1 MSCKTWQYRECDFKF
16 SYAIMKYQKLERNL
30 YTACLAAGLLLASGP
45 VAGAES
51 YAQSMRLSLELSNST
66 IRDVFASVEKNS
78 EYRFFY
84 SEEVQAELHRNVSV
98 NIKQKT
104 IDQILSEVLA
114 GTNLTYVLNDRQ
126 VMIVRKA
133 ETQQQEKK
141 ISVNGT
147 VRDAQ
152 QEPLPGVNVLVK
164 GTTIGTTTDI
174 DGNYFINVPDKNAVL
189 VFSYI
194 GFESQ
199 EIKVGGQI
207 NINVNMSEESNSLD
221 EVVVVGYGSQK
232 RASVVGSITAVEP
245 AQLQQGT
252 TRAVSNNLA
261 GQLAG
266 VIAVQRNGEPGSD
279 GSDFW
284 IRGISSFKGT
294 GVSPLVLVDGIE
306 RTLDDLSAAEIE
318 SFSVLKDAAAS
329 AVYGV
334 RGANGVI
341 IVKTKRGQ
349 LGKPKVNFHLE
360 QGFTKPTQLPDYIG
374 SADYLSLMDE
384 LYMDAGNPNPLY
396 GEDMINNYRN
406 GTDSELY
413 PNVNWLDA
421 VSKDVASNTRGDLTI
436 TGGSDI
442 LRYALVASYYG
453 ERGIFV
459 RDESKD
465 WDSSTRLNKYNIRSN
480 VDINVTK
487 TTVVGVSIGGYLQ
500 EQNGMAVGGQDVW
513 NHAFETPPFVHPV
526 QYSGG
531 RDVRIQNRQN
541 PWAEATQHGYKTT
554 SSSKVESLFSI
565 EQDLKFITPG
575 LKFKGLF
582 SFDRYSQSWV
592 KRSRTPTYY
601 NPATG
606 RDEEGNLLL
615 SVGTDGQEFLDT
627 ENKGEWGNKATYLEG
642 NITYDRTFNGKHA
655 VNAMFLYNQ
664 RDYQDGNVV
673 PFRRMGIA
681 GRASY
686 TYDNRYIA
694 EFNFGYNGSENF
706 TKGNRFGFFPSVAV
720 GYMLSEEKFME
731 KYKDTF
737 SKIKFRASWGLTGN
751 DQLDGRRFAFFPT
764 IDTDGS
770 YKWGV
775 NNDYN
780 RASRF
785 EGEFGVTNLTW
796 ETVEKLNVGAE
807 LGLWNALDLQVDW
820 FKEQRRDIF
829 MQRNNIPSAA
839 GFRKTP
845 WANYGKVDNTGVD
858 LSLTYNQQITKD
870 LHVGLRGTFT
880 YAHNTIIE
888 MDEALG
894 IMGTNRQRTG
904 HSVNEL
910 FGLVADGLF
919 TEEDFVTNDKGEQV
933 LKEGIPKHTF
943 NTVRPG
949 DIKYVDI
956 DGDGSITNKDEV
968 AMGGTVNPEIVYGF
982 GATAR
987 YKQVDFNVF
996 FQGNGKTYRFIGG
1009 VASSFLP
1016 GSSQGTLG
1024 NIMTNYNDR
1033 WTAENPSEDVF
1044 YPRLS
1049 YGANTNNSQN
1059 STWWLRN
1066 MSMLR
1071 MKDIEV
1077 GYTLPKR
1084 WMSRIGLE
1092 NIRLYAKGS
1101 NLLTFSA
1108 FDLWDPELDTQNGA
1122 KYPIMKSVSFGI
1134 DVNF

>member
-1 MSCKTWQYRECDFKF
+1 M
-16 SYAIMKYQKLERNL
+16 
-30 YTACLAAGLLLASGP
+30 
-45 VAGAES
+45 
-51 YAQSMRLSLELSNST
+51 
-66 IRDVFASVEKNS
+66 
-78 EYRFFY
+78 
-84 SEEVQAELHRNVSV
+84 
-98 NIKQKT
+98 
-104 IDQILSEVLA
+104 
-114 GTNLTYVLNDRQ
+114 
-126 VMIVRKA
+126 
-133 ETQQQEKK
+133 
-141 ISVNGT
+141 
-147 VRDAQ
+147 
-152 QEPLPGVNVLVK
+152 
-164 GTTIGTTTDI
+164 
-174 DGNYFINVPDKNAVL
+174 
-189 VFSYI
+189 
-194 GFESQ
+194 
-199 EIKVGGQI
+199 
-207 NINVNMSEESNSLD
+207 
-221 EVVVVGYGSQK
+221 
-232 RASVVGSITAVEP
+232 
-245 AQLQQGT
+245 
-252 TRAVSNNLA
+252 
-261 GQLAG
+261 
-266 VIAVQRNGEPGSD
+266 
-279 GSDFW
+279 
-284 IRGISSFKGT
+284 
-294 GVSPLVLVDGIE
+294 
-306 RTLDDLSAAEIE
+306 
-318 SFSVLKDAAAS
+318 
-329 AVYGV
+329 
-334 RGANGVI
+334 
-341 IVKTKRGQ
+341 
-349 LGKPKVNFHLE
+349 GKPKVNFHLE

-374 SADYLSLMDE
+374 SVDYLSLMDE

-396 GEDMINNYRN
+396 GEEMINNYRN
-406 GTDSELY
+406 NVDPELY

-421 VSKDVASNTRGDLTI
+421 VSKDMASNTRGDLTI

-487 TTVVGVSIGGYLQ
+487 TTVVGISIGGYLQ
-500 EQNGMAVGGQDVW
+500 EQNGMAVSGQDVW
-513 NHAFETPPFVHPV
+513 NHAFETPPFVHPI
-526 QYSGG
+526 QYSEG
-531 RDVRIQNRQN
+531 RDVRVRERTN
-541 PWAEATQHGYKTT
+541 PWAEATQHGYQTT
-554 SSSKVESLFSI
+554 SSSKVESLFSV

-582 SFDRYSQSWV
+582 SFDRYSKSWV
-592 KRSRTPTYY
+592 KRHRTPTYY

-642 NITYDRTFNGKHA
+642 NITYDRTFDGKHA

-673 PFRRMGIA
+673 PFRCMGIA

-751 DQLDGRRFAFFPT
+751 DQLDGRRFAFLPT

-785 EGEFGVTNLTW
+785 EGEFGVMNLTW
-796 ETVEKLNVGAE
+796 ETVEKLNVGTE
-807 LGLWNALDLQVDW
+807 IGLWNALDLQVDW

-845 WANYGKVDNTGVD
+845 WANYGKVDNIGVD

-870 LHVGLRGTFT
+870 LHIGFRGTFT
-880 YAHNTIIE
+880 YAHNTIVE

-894 IMGTNRQRTG
+894 VMGTNRQRTG

-919 TEEDFVTNDKGEQV
+919 TEDDFVTNDKGDLV
-933 LKEGIPKHTF
+933 LKEGIPSHTF
-943 NTVRPG
+943 NSVRPG

-996 FQGNGKTYRFIGG
+996 FQGNGKTHRFIGG
-1009 VASSFLP
+1009 VASNFLP
-1016 GSSQGTLG
+1016 GSSQGAMG
-1024 NIMTNYNDR
+1024 NVLTNYNDR
-1033 WTAENPSEDVF
+1033 WTPENPSEDVF

>member
-1 MSCKTWQYRECDFKF
+1 M
-16 SYAIMKYQKLERNL
+16 
-30 YTACLAAGLLLASGP
+30 
-45 VAGAES
+45 
-51 YAQSMRLSLELSNST
+51 NS
-66 IRDVFASVEKNS
+66 A
-78 EYRFFY
+78 
-84 SEEVQAELHRNVSV
+84 
-98 NIKQKT
+98 
-104 IDQILSEVLA
+104 
-114 GTNLTYVLNDRQ
+114 
-126 VMIVRKA
+126 
-133 ETQQQEKK
+133 
-141 ISVNGT
+141 
-147 VRDAQ
+147 
-152 QEPLPGVNVLVK
+152 
-164 GTTIGTTTDI
+164 
-174 DGNYFINVPDKNAVL
+174 YFISVPDKNAVL

-199 EIKVGGQI
+199 EVKVGGQI

-232 RASVVGSITAVEP
+232 RASVVGSITAIEP

-341 IVKTKRGQ
+341 LVKTKRGQ

-374 SADYLSLMDE
+374 SVDYLSLMDE

-396 GEDMINNYRN
+396 GEEMINNYRN
-406 GTDSELY
+406 NVDPELY

-421 VSKDVASNTRGDLTI
+421 VSKDMASNTRGDLTI

-487 TTVVGVSIGGYLQ
+487 TTVVGISIGGYLQ
-500 EQNGMAVGGQDVW
+500 EQNGMAVSGQDVW
-513 NHAFETPPFVHPV
+513 NHAFETPPFVHPI
-526 QYSGG
+526 QYSEG
-531 RDVRIQNRQN
+531 RDVRVRERTN
-541 PWAEATQHGYKTT
+541 PWAEATQHGYQTT
-554 SSSKVESLFSI
+554 SSSKVESLFSV

-582 SFDRYSQSWV
+582 SFDRYSKSWV
-592 KRSRTPTYY
+592 KRHRTPTYY

-642 NITYDRTFNGKHA
+642 NITYDRTFDGKHA

-751 DQLDGRRFAFFPT
+751 DQLDGRRFAFLPT

-785 EGEFGVTNLTW
+785 EGEFGVMNLTW
-796 ETVEKLNVGAE
+796 ETVEKLNVGTE
-807 LGLWNALDLQVDW
+807 IGLWNALDLQVDW

-845 WANYGKVDNTGVD
+845 WANYGKVDNIGVD

-870 LHVGLRGTFT
+870 LHIGFRGTFT
-880 YAHNTIIE
+880 YAHNTIVE

-894 IMGTNRQRTG
+894 VMGTNRQRTG

-919 TEEDFVTNDKGEQV
+919 TEDDFVTNDKGDLV
-933 LKEGIPKHTF
+933 LKEGIPSHTF
-943 NTVRPG
+943 NSVRPG

-996 FQGNGKTYRFIGG
+996 FQGNGKTHRFIGG
-1009 VASSFLP
+1009 VASNFLP
-1016 GSSQGTLG
+1016 GSSQGAMG
-1024 NIMTNYNDR
+1024 NVLTNYNDR
-1033 WTAENPSEDVF
+1033 WTPENPSEDVF

>member
-1 MSCKTWQYRECDFKF
+1 
-16 SYAIMKYQKLERNL
+16 
-30 YTACLAAGLLLASGP
+30 
-45 VAGAES
+45 
-51 YAQSMRLSLELSNST
+51 
-66 IRDVFASVEKNS
+66 
-78 EYRFFY
+78 
-84 SEEVQAELHRNVSV
+84 
-98 NIKQKT
+98 
-104 IDQILSEVLA
+104 
-114 GTNLTYVLNDRQ
+114 
-126 VMIVRKA
+126 
-133 ETQQQEKK
+133 
-141 ISVNGT
+141 
-147 VRDAQ
+147 
-152 QEPLPGVNVLVK
+152 
-164 GTTIGTTTDI
+164 
-174 DGNYFINVPDKNAVL
+174 
-189 VFSYI
+189 
-194 GFESQ
+194 
-199 EIKVGGQI
+199 
-207 NINVNMSEESNSLD
+207 
-221 EVVVVGYGSQK
+221 
-232 RASVVGSITAVEP
+232 
-245 AQLQQGT
+245 
-252 TRAVSNNLA
+252 
-261 GQLAG
+261 
-266 VIAVQRNGEPGSD
+266 
-279 GSDFW
+279 
-284 IRGISSFKGT
+284 
-294 GVSPLVLVDGIE
+294 
-306 RTLDDLSAAEIE
+306 
-318 SFSVLKDAAAS
+318 
-329 AVYGV
+329 
-334 RGANGVI
+334 
-341 IVKTKRGQ
+341 
-349 LGKPKVNFHLE
+349 
-360 QGFTKPTQLPDYIG
+360 
-374 SADYLSLMDE
+374 MDE

-396 GEDMINNYRN
+396 GEEMINNYRN
-406 GTDSELY
+406 NVDPELY

-421 VSKDVASNTRGDLTI
+421 VSKDMASNTRGDLTI

-487 TTVVGVSIGGYLQ
+487 TTVVGISIGGYLQ
-500 EQNGMAVGGQDVW
+500 EQNGMAVSGQDVW
-513 NHAFETPPFVHPV
+513 NHAFETPPFVHPI
-526 QYSGG
+526 QYSEG
-531 RDVRIQNRQN
+531 RDVRVRERTN
-541 PWAEATQHGYKTT
+541 PWAEATQHGYQTT
-554 SSSKVESLFSI
+554 SSSKVESLFSV

-582 SFDRYSQSWV
+582 SFDRYSKSWV
-592 KRSRTPTYY
+592 KRHRTPTYY

-642 NITYDRTFNGKHA
+642 NITYDRTFDGKHA

-751 DQLDGRRFAFFPT
+751 DQLDGRRFAFLPT

-785 EGEFGVTNLTW
+785 EGEFGVMNLTW
-796 ETVEKLNVGAE
+796 ETVEKLYVGTE
-807 LGLWNALDLQVDW
+807 IGIWNALDLQVDW

-845 WANYGKVDNTGVD
+845 WANYGKVDNIGVD

-870 LHVGLRGTFT
+870 LHIGFRGTFT
-880 YAHNTIIE
+880 YAHNTIVE

-894 IMGTNRQRTG
+894 VMGTNRQRTG

-919 TEEDFVTNDKGEQV
+919 TEDDFVTNDKGDLV
-933 LKEGIPKHTF
+933 LKEGIPSHTF
-943 NTVRPG
+943 NSVRPG

-996 FQGNGKTYRFIGG
+996 FQGNGKTHRFIGG
-1009 VASSFLP
+1009 VASNFLP
-1016 GSSQGTLG
+1016 GSSQGAMG
-1024 NIMTNYNDR
+1024 NVLTNYNDR
-1033 WTAENPSEDVF
+1033 WTPENPSEDVF

>member
-1 MSCKTWQYRECDFKF
+1 M
-16 SYAIMKYQKLERNL
+16 
-30 YTACLAAGLLLASGP
+30 
-45 VAGAES
+45 
-51 YAQSMRLSLELSNST
+51 
-66 IRDVFASVEKNS
+66 
-78 EYRFFY
+78 
-84 SEEVQAELHRNVSV
+84 
-98 NIKQKT
+98 
-104 IDQILSEVLA
+104 
-114 GTNLTYVLNDRQ
+114 
-126 VMIVRKA
+126 
-133 ETQQQEKK
+133 
-141 ISVNGT
+141 
-147 VRDAQ
+147 
-152 QEPLPGVNVLVK
+152 
-164 GTTIGTTTDI
+164 
-174 DGNYFINVPDKNAVL
+174 
-189 VFSYI
+189 
-194 GFESQ
+194 
-199 EIKVGGQI
+199 
-207 NINVNMSEESNSLD
+207 
-221 EVVVVGYGSQK
+221 
-232 RASVVGSITAVEP
+232 
-245 AQLQQGT
+245 
-252 TRAVSNNLA
+252 
-261 GQLAG
+261 
-266 VIAVQRNGEPGSD
+266 
-279 GSDFW
+279 
-284 IRGISSFKGT
+284 
-294 GVSPLVLVDGIE
+294 
-306 RTLDDLSAAEIE
+306 
-318 SFSVLKDAAAS
+318 
-329 AVYGV
+329 
-334 RGANGVI
+334 
-341 IVKTKRGQ
+341 
-349 LGKPKVNFHLE
+349 
-360 QGFTKPTQLPDYIG
+360 
-374 SADYLSLMDE
+374 
-384 LYMDAGNPNPLY
+384 
-396 GEDMINNYRN
+396 
-406 GTDSELY
+406 
-413 PNVNWLDA
+413 
-421 VSKDVASNTRGDLTI
+421 
-436 TGGSDI
+436 
-442 LRYALVASYYG
+442 
-453 ERGIFV
+453 
-459 RDESKD
+459 
-465 WDSSTRLNKYNIRSN
+465 
-480 VDINVTK
+480 DINVTK
-487 TTVVGVSIGGYLQ
+487 TTVVGISIGGYLQ
-500 EQNGMAVGGQDVW
+500 EQNGMAVSGQDVW
-513 NHAFETPPFVHPV
+513 NHAFETPPFVHPI
-526 QYSGG
+526 QYSEG
-531 RDVRIQNRQN
+531 RDVRVRERTN
-541 PWAEATQHGYKTT
+541 PWAEATQHGYQTT
-554 SSSKVESLFSI
+554 SSSKVESLFSV

-582 SFDRYSQSWV
+582 SFDRYSKSWV
-592 KRSRTPTYY
+592 KRHRTPTYY

-642 NITYDRTFNGKHA
+642 NITYDRTFDGKHA

-751 DQLDGRRFAFFPT
+751 DQLDGRRFAFLPT

-785 EGEFGVTNLTW
+785 EGEFGVMNLTW
-796 ETVEKLNVGAE
+796 ETVEKLNVGTE
-807 LGLWNALDLQVDW
+807 IGLWNALDLQMDW

-845 WANYGKVDNTGVD
+845 WANYGKVDNIGVD

-870 LHVGLRGTFT
+870 LHIGFRGTFT

-894 IMGTNRQRTG
+894 VMGTNRQRTG

-919 TEEDFVTNDKGEQV
+919 TEDDFVTNDKGDLV
-933 LKEGIPKHTF
+933 LKEGIPSHTF
-943 NTVRPG
+943 NSVRPG

-996 FQGNGKTYRFIGG
+996 FQGNGKTHRFIGG
-1009 VASSFLP
+1009 VASNFLP
-1016 GSSQGTLG
+1016 GSSQGAMG
-1024 NIMTNYNDR
+1024 NVLTNYNDR
-1033 WTAENPSEDVF
+1033 WTPENPSEDVF

>member
-1 MSCKTWQYRECDFKF
+1 
-16 SYAIMKYQKLERNL
+16 
-30 YTACLAAGLLLASGP
+30 
-45 VAGAES
+45 
-51 YAQSMRLSLELSNST
+51 
-66 IRDVFASVEKNS
+66 
-78 EYRFFY
+78 
-84 SEEVQAELHRNVSV
+84 
-98 NIKQKT
+98 
-104 IDQILSEVLA
+104 
-114 GTNLTYVLNDRQ
+114 
-126 VMIVRKA
+126 
-133 ETQQQEKK
+133 
-141 ISVNGT
+141 
-147 VRDAQ
+147 
-152 QEPLPGVNVLVK
+152 
-164 GTTIGTTTDI
+164 
-174 DGNYFINVPDKNAVL
+174 
-189 VFSYI
+189 
-194 GFESQ
+194 
-199 EIKVGGQI
+199 
-207 NINVNMSEESNSLD
+207 
-221 EVVVVGYGSQK
+221 
-232 RASVVGSITAVEP
+232 
-245 AQLQQGT
+245 
-252 TRAVSNNLA
+252 
-261 GQLAG
+261 
-266 VIAVQRNGEPGSD
+266 
-279 GSDFW
+279 
-284 IRGISSFKGT
+284 
-294 GVSPLVLVDGIE
+294 
-306 RTLDDLSAAEIE
+306 
-318 SFSVLKDAAAS
+318 
-329 AVYGV
+329 
-334 RGANGVI
+334 
-341 IVKTKRGQ
+341 
-349 LGKPKVNFHLE
+349 
-360 QGFTKPTQLPDYIG
+360 
-374 SADYLSLMDE
+374 MDE

-396 GEDMINNYRN
+396 GEEMINNYRN
-406 GTDSELY
+406 NVDPELY

-421 VSKDVASNTRGDLTI
+421 VSKDMASNTRGDLTI

-487 TTVVGVSIGGYLQ
+487 TTVVGISIGGYLQ
-500 EQNGMAVGGQDVW
+500 EQNGMAVSGQDVW
-513 NHAFETPPFVHPV
+513 NHAFETPPFVHPI
-526 QYSGG
+526 QYSEG
-531 RDVRIQNRQN
+531 RDVRVRERTN
-541 PWAEATQHGYKTT
+541 PWAEATQHGYQTT
-554 SSSKVESLFSI
+554 SSSKVESLFSV

-582 SFDRYSQSWV
+582 SFDRYSKSWV
-592 KRSRTPTYY
+592 KRHRTPTYY

-642 NITYDRTFNGKHA
+642 NITYDRTFDGKHA

-751 DQLDGRRFAFFPT
+751 DQLDGRRFAFLPT

-785 EGEFGVTNLTW
+785 EGEFGVMNLTW
-796 ETVEKLNVGAE
+796 ETVEKLNVGTE
-807 LGLWNALDLQVDW
+807 IGLWNALDLQVDW

-845 WANYGKVDNTGVD
+845 WANYGKVDNIGVD

-870 LHVGLRGTFT
+870 LHIGFRGTFT
-880 YAHNTIIE
+880 YAHNTIVE

-894 IMGTNRQRTG
+894 VMGTNRQRTG

-919 TEEDFVTNDKGEQV
+919 TEDDFVTNDKGDLV
-933 LKEGIPKHTF
+933 LKEGIPSHTF
-943 NTVRPG
+943 NSVRPG

-996 FQGNGKTYRFIGG
+996 FQGNGKTHRFIGG
-1009 VASSFLP
+1009 VASNFLP
-1016 GSSQGTLG
+1016 GSSQGAMG
-1024 NIMTNYNDR
+1024 NVLTNYNDR
-1033 WTAENPSEDVF
+1033 WTPENPSEDVF

-1049 YGANTNNSQN
+1049 YGANTNNIQN

>member
-1 MSCKTWQYRECDFKF
+1 
-16 SYAIMKYQKLERNL
+16 
-30 YTACLAAGLLLASGP
+30 
-45 VAGAES
+45 V
-51 YAQSMRLSLELSNST
+51 
-66 IRDVFASVEKNS
+66 
-78 EYRFFY
+78 
-84 SEEVQAELHRNVSV
+84 
-98 NIKQKT
+98 
-104 IDQILSEVLA
+104 IL
-114 GTNLTYVLNDRQ
+114 
-126 VMIVRKA
+126 
-133 ETQQQEKK
+133 
-141 ISVNGT
+141 
-147 VRDAQ
+147 
-152 QEPLPGVNVLVK
+152 
-164 GTTIGTTTDI
+164 
-174 DGNYFINVPDKNAVL
+174 
-189 VFSYI
+189 
-194 GFESQ
+194 
-199 EIKVGGQI
+199 
-207 NINVNMSEESNSLD
+207 
-221 EVVVVGYGSQK
+221 
-232 RASVVGSITAVEP
+232 
-245 AQLQQGT
+245 
-252 TRAVSNNLA
+252 
-261 GQLAG
+261 
-266 VIAVQRNGEPGSD
+266 
-279 GSDFW
+279 
-284 IRGISSFKGT
+284 
-294 GVSPLVLVDGIE
+294 
-306 RTLDDLSAAEIE
+306 
-318 SFSVLKDAAAS
+318 
-329 AVYGV
+329 
-334 RGANGVI
+334 
-341 IVKTKRGQ
+341 VKTKRGQ

-374 SADYLSLMDE
+374 SVDYLSLMDE

-396 GEDMINNYRN
+396 GEEMINNYRN
-406 GTDSELY
+406 NVDPELY

-421 VSKDVASNTRGDLTI
+421 VSKDMASNTRGDLTI

-487 TTVVGVSIGGYLQ
+487 TTVVGISIGGYLQ
-500 EQNGMAVGGQDVW
+500 EQNGMAVSGQDVW
-513 NHAFETPPFVHPV
+513 NHAFETPPFVHPI
-526 QYSGG
+526 QYSEG
-531 RDVRIQNRQN
+531 RDVRVRERTN
-541 PWAEATQHGYKTT
+541 PWAEATQHGYQTT
-554 SSSKVESLFSI
+554 SSSKVESLFSV

-582 SFDRYSQSWV
+582 SFDRYSKSWV
-592 KRSRTPTYY
+592 KRHRTPTYY

-642 NITYDRTFNGKHA
+642 NITYDRTFDGKHA

-751 DQLDGRRFAFFPT
+751 DQLDGRRFAFLPT

-785 EGEFGVTNLTW
+785 EGEFGVMNLTW
-796 ETVEKLNVGAE
+796 ETVEKLNVGTE
-807 LGLWNALDLQVDW
+807 IGLWNALDLQVDW

-845 WANYGKVDNTGVD
+845 WANYGKVDNIGVD

-870 LHVGLRGTFT
+870 LHIGFRGTFT
-880 YAHNTIIE
+880 YAHNTIVE

-894 IMGTNRQRTG
+894 VMGTNRQRTG

-919 TEEDFVTNDKGEQV
+919 TEDDFVTNDKGDLV
-933 LKEGIPKHTF
+933 LKEGIPSHTF
-943 NTVRPG
+943 NSVRPG

-996 FQGNGKTYRFIGG
+996 FQGNGKTHRFIGG
-1009 VASSFLP
+1009 VASNFLP
-1016 GSSQGTLG
+1016 GSSQGAMG
-1024 NIMTNYNDR
+1024 NVLTNYNDR
-1033 WTAENPSEDVF
+1033 WTPENPSEDVF

>member
-1 MSCKTWQYRECDFKF
+1 
-16 SYAIMKYQKLERNL
+16 
-30 YTACLAAGLLLASGP
+30 G
-45 VAGAES
+45 
-51 YAQSMRLSLELSNST
+51 
-66 IRDVFASVEKNS
+66 
-78 EYRFFY
+78 
-84 SEEVQAELHRNVSV
+84 
-98 NIKQKT
+98 IK
-104 IDQILSEVLA
+104 
-114 GTNLTYVLNDRQ
+114 
-126 VMIVRKA
+126 
-133 ETQQQEKK
+133 
-141 ISVNGT
+141 
-147 VRDAQ
+147 
-152 QEPLPGVNVLVK
+152 
-164 GTTIGTTTDI
+164 
-174 DGNYFINVPDKNAVL
+174 
-189 VFSYI
+189 
-194 GFESQ
+194 
-199 EIKVGGQI
+199 
-207 NINVNMSEESNSLD
+207 
-221 EVVVVGYGSQK
+221 
-232 RASVVGSITAVEP
+232 
-245 AQLQQGT
+245 
-252 TRAVSNNLA
+252 
-261 GQLAG
+261 
-266 VIAVQRNGEPGSD
+266 
-279 GSDFW
+279 
-284 IRGISSFKGT
+284 
-294 GVSPLVLVDGIE
+294 

-341 IVKTKRGQ
+341 LVKTKRGQ

-374 SADYLSLMDE
+374 SVDYLSLMDE

-396 GEDMINNYRN
+396 GEEMINNYRN
-406 GTDSELY
+406 NVDPELY

-421 VSKDVASNTRGDLTI
+421 VSKDMASNTRGDLTI

-487 TTVVGVSIGGYLQ
+487 TTVVGISIGGYLQ
-500 EQNGMAVGGQDVW
+500 EQNGMAVSGQDVW
-513 NHAFETPPFVHPV
+513 NHAFETPPFVHPI
-526 QYSGG
+526 QYSEG
-531 RDVRIQNRQN
+531 RDVRVRERTN
-541 PWAEATQHGYKTT
+541 PWAEATQHGYQTT
-554 SSSKVESLFSI
+554 SSSKVESLFSV

-582 SFDRYSQSWV
+582 SFDRYSKSWV
-592 KRSRTPTYY
+592 KRHRTPTYY

-642 NITYDRTFNGKHA
+642 NITYDRTFDGKHA
-655 VNAMFLYNQ
+655 VNGMFLYNQ

-751 DQLDGRRFAFFPT
+751 DQLDGRRFAFLPT

-785 EGEFGVTNLTW
+785 EGEFGVMNLTW
-796 ETVEKLNVGAE
+796 ETVEKLNVGTE
-807 LGLWNALDLQVDW
+807 IGLWNALDLQVDW

-845 WANYGKVDNTGVD
+845 WANYGKVDNIGVD

-870 LHVGLRGTFT
+870 LHIGFRGTFT
-880 YAHNTIIE
+880 YAHNTIVE

-894 IMGTNRQRTG
+894 VMGTNRQRTG

-919 TEEDFVTNDKGEQV
+919 TEDDFVTNDKGDLV
-933 LKEGIPKHTF
+933 LKEGIPSHTF
-943 NTVRPG
+943 NSVRPG

-996 FQGNGKTYRFIGG
+996 FQGDGKTHRFIGG
-1009 VASSFLP
+1009 VASNFLP
-1016 GSSQGTLG
+1016 GSSQGAMG
-1024 NIMTNYNDR
+1024 NVLTNYNDR
-1033 WTAENPSEDVF
+1033 WTPENPSEDVF

>member
-1 MSCKTWQYRECDFKF
+1 M
-16 SYAIMKYQKLERNL
+16 
-30 YTACLAAGLLLASGP
+30 
-45 VAGAES
+45 
-51 YAQSMRLSLELSNST
+51 
-66 IRDVFASVEKNS
+66 
-78 EYRFFY
+78 
-84 SEEVQAELHRNVSV
+84 
-98 NIKQKT
+98 
-104 IDQILSEVLA
+104 
-114 GTNLTYVLNDRQ
+114 
-126 VMIVRKA
+126 
-133 ETQQQEKK
+133 
-141 ISVNGT
+141 
-147 VRDAQ
+147 
-152 QEPLPGVNVLVK
+152 
-164 GTTIGTTTDI
+164 
-174 DGNYFINVPDKNAVL
+174 
-189 VFSYI
+189 
-194 GFESQ
+194 
-199 EIKVGGQI
+199 
-207 NINVNMSEESNSLD
+207 
-221 EVVVVGYGSQK
+221 
-232 RASVVGSITAVEP
+232 
-245 AQLQQGT
+245 
-252 TRAVSNNLA
+252 
-261 GQLAG
+261 
-266 VIAVQRNGEPGSD
+266 
-279 GSDFW
+279 
-284 IRGISSFKGT
+284 
-294 GVSPLVLVDGIE
+294 
-306 RTLDDLSAAEIE
+306 
-318 SFSVLKDAAAS
+318 
-329 AVYGV
+329 
-334 RGANGVI
+334 
-341 IVKTKRGQ
+341 
-349 LGKPKVNFHLE
+349 
-360 QGFTKPTQLPDYIG
+360 
-374 SADYLSLMDE
+374 
-384 LYMDAGNPNPLY
+384 
-396 GEDMINNYRN
+396 
-406 GTDSELY
+406 
-413 PNVNWLDA
+413 
-421 VSKDVASNTRGDLTI
+421 
-436 TGGSDI
+436 
-442 LRYALVASYYG
+442 
-453 ERGIFV
+453 
-459 RDESKD
+459 
-465 WDSSTRLNKYNIRSN
+465 
-480 VDINVTK
+480 DINVTK
-487 TTVVGVSIGGYLQ
+487 TTVVGISIGGYLQ
-500 EQNGMAVGGQDVW
+500 EQNGMAVSGQDVW
-513 NHAFETPPFVHPV
+513 NHAFETPPFVHPI
-526 QYSGG
+526 QYSEG
-531 RDVRIQNRQN
+531 RDVRVRERTN
-541 PWAEATQHGYKTT
+541 PWAEATQHGYQTT
-554 SSSKVESLFSI
+554 SSSKVESLFSV

-582 SFDRYSQSWV
+582 SFDRYSKSWV
-592 KRSRTPTYY
+592 KRHRTPTYY

-642 NITYDRTFNGKHA
+642 NITYDRTFDGKHA
-655 VNAMFLYNQ
+655 VNGMFLYNQ

-751 DQLDGRRFAFFPT
+751 DQLDGRRFAFLPT

-785 EGEFGVTNLTW
+785 EGEFGVMNLTW
-796 ETVEKLNVGAE
+796 ETVEKLNVGTE
-807 LGLWNALDLQVDW
+807 IGLWNALDLQVDW

-845 WANYGKVDNTGVD
+845 WANYGKVDNIGVD

-870 LHVGLRGTFT
+870 LHIGFRGTFT
-880 YAHNTIIE
+880 YAHNTIVE

-894 IMGTNRQRTG
+894 VMGTNRQRTG

-919 TEEDFVTNDKGEQV
+919 TEDDFVTNDKGDLV
-933 LKEGIPKHTF
+933 LKEGIPSHTF
-943 NTVRPG
+943 NSVRPG

-996 FQGNGKTYRFIGG
+996 FQGNGKTHRFIGG
-1009 VASSFLP
+1009 VASNFLP
-1016 GSSQGTLG
+1016 GSSQGAMG
-1024 NIMTNYNDR
+1024 NVLTNYNDR
-1033 WTAENPSEDVF
+1033 WTPENPSEDVF

>member
-1 MSCKTWQYRECDFKF
+1 MT
-16 SYAIMKYQKLERNL
+16 AIR
-30 YTACLAAGLLLASGP
+30 
-45 VAGAES
+45 
-51 YAQSMRLSLELSNST
+51 R
-66 IRDVFASVEKNS
+66 
-78 EYRFFY
+78 
-84 SEEVQAELHRNVSV
+84 H
-98 NIKQKT
+98 
-104 IDQILSEVLA
+104 
-114 GTNLTYVLNDRQ
+114 
-126 VMIVRKA
+126 
-133 ETQQQEKK
+133 
-141 ISVNGT
+141 
-147 VRDAQ
+147 
-152 QEPLPGVNVLVK
+152 
-164 GTTIGTTTDI
+164 
-174 DGNYFINVPDKNAVL
+174 
-189 VFSYI
+189 
-194 GFESQ
+194 
-199 EIKVGGQI
+199 
-207 NINVNMSEESNSLD
+207 
-221 EVVVVGYGSQK
+221 
-232 RASVVGSITAVEP
+232 
-245 AQLQQGT
+245 
-252 TRAVSNNLA
+252 
-261 GQLAG
+261 
-266 VIAVQRNGEPGSD
+266 
-279 GSDFW
+279 
-284 IRGISSFKGT
+284 
-294 GVSPLVLVDGIE
+294 
-306 RTLDDLSAAEIE
+306 
-318 SFSVLKDAAAS
+318 
-329 AVYGV
+329 
-334 RGANGVI
+334 
-341 IVKTKRGQ
+341 
-349 LGKPKVNFHLE
+349 
-360 QGFTKPTQLPDYIG
+360 
-374 SADYLSLMDE
+374 
-384 LYMDAGNPNPLY
+384 
-396 GEDMINNYRN
+396 
-406 GTDSELY
+406 
-413 PNVNWLDA
+413 
-421 VSKDVASNTRGDLTI
+421 
-436 TGGSDI
+436 
-442 LRYALVASYYG
+442 
-453 ERGIFV
+453 
-459 RDESKD
+459 
-465 WDSSTRLNKYNIRSN
+465 
-480 VDINVTK
+480 
-487 TTVVGVSIGGYLQ
+487 
-500 EQNGMAVGGQDVW
+500 
-513 NHAFETPPFVHPV
+513 
-526 QYSGG
+526 
-531 RDVRIQNRQN
+531 
-541 PWAEATQHGYKTT
+541 
-554 SSSKVESLFSI
+554 
-565 EQDLKFITPG
+565 
-575 LKFKGLF
+575 
-582 SFDRYSQSWV
+582 
-592 KRSRTPTYY
+592 RTPTYY

-642 NITYDRTFNGKHA
+642 NITYDRTFDGKHA

-751 DQLDGRRFAFFPT
+751 DQLDGRRFAFLPT

-785 EGEFGVTNLTW
+785 EGEFGVMNLTW
-796 ETVEKLNVGAE
+796 ETVEKLNVGTE
-807 LGLWNALDLQVDW
+807 IGLWNALDLQVDW

-845 WANYGKVDNTGVD
+845 WANYGKVDNIGVD

-870 LHVGLRGTFT
+870 LHIGFRGTFT
-880 YAHNTIIE
+880 YAHNTIVE

-894 IMGTNRQRTG
+894 VMGTNRQRTG

-919 TEEDFVTNDKGEQV
+919 TEDDFVTNDKGDLV
-933 LKEGIPKHTF
+933 LKEGIPSHTF
-943 NTVRPG
+943 NSVRPG

-996 FQGNGKTYRFIGG
+996 FQGNGKTHRFIGG
-1009 VASSFLP
+1009 VASNFLP
-1016 GSSQGTLG
+1016 GSSQGAMG
-1024 NIMTNYNDR
+1024 NVLTNYNDR
-1033 WTAENPSEDVF
+1033 WTPENPSEDVF

>member
-1 MSCKTWQYRECDFKF
+1 
-16 SYAIMKYQKLERNL
+16 
-30 YTACLAAGLLLASGP
+30 
-45 VAGAES
+45 
-51 YAQSMRLSLELSNST
+51 
-66 IRDVFASVEKNS
+66 
-78 EYRFFY
+78 
-84 SEEVQAELHRNVSV
+84 
-98 NIKQKT
+98 
-104 IDQILSEVLA
+104 
-114 GTNLTYVLNDRQ
+114 
-126 VMIVRKA
+126 
-133 ETQQQEKK
+133 
-141 ISVNGT
+141 
-147 VRDAQ
+147 
-152 QEPLPGVNVLVK
+152 
-164 GTTIGTTTDI
+164 
-174 DGNYFINVPDKNAVL
+174 
-189 VFSYI
+189 
-194 GFESQ
+194 
-199 EIKVGGQI
+199 
-207 NINVNMSEESNSLD
+207 
-221 EVVVVGYGSQK
+221 
-232 RASVVGSITAVEP
+232 
-245 AQLQQGT
+245 
-252 TRAVSNNLA
+252 
-261 GQLAG
+261 
-266 VIAVQRNGEPGSD
+266 
-279 GSDFW
+279 
-284 IRGISSFKGT
+284 
-294 GVSPLVLVDGIE
+294 
-306 RTLDDLSAAEIE
+306 
-318 SFSVLKDAAAS
+318 
-329 AVYGV
+329 
-334 RGANGVI
+334 
-341 IVKTKRGQ
+341 
-349 LGKPKVNFHLE
+349 
-360 QGFTKPTQLPDYIG
+360 
-374 SADYLSLMDE
+374 MDE

-396 GEDMINNYRN
+396 GEEMINNYRN
-406 GTDSELY
+406 NVDPELY

-421 VSKDVASNTRGDLTI
+421 VSKDMASNTRGDLTI

-487 TTVVGVSIGGYLQ
+487 TTVVGISIGGYLQ
-500 EQNGMAVGGQDVW
+500 EQNGMAVSGQDVW
-513 NHAFETPPFVHPV
+513 NHAFETPPFVHPI
-526 QYSGG
+526 QYSEG
-531 RDVRIQNRQN
+531 RDVRVRERTN
-541 PWAEATQHGYKTT
+541 PWAEATQHGYQTT
-554 SSSKVESLFSI
+554 SSSKVESLFSV

-582 SFDRYSQSWV
+582 SFDRYSKSWV
-592 KRSRTPTYY
+592 KRHRTPTYY

-642 NITYDRTFNGKHA
+642 NITYDRTFDGKHA
-655 VNAMFLYNQ
+655 VNGMFLYNQ

-751 DQLDGRRFAFFPT
+751 DQLDGRRFAFLPT

-785 EGEFGVTNLTW
+785 EGEFGVMNLTW
-796 ETVEKLNVGAE
+796 ETVEKLNVGTE
-807 LGLWNALDLQVDW
+807 IGLWNALDLQVDW

-845 WANYGKVDNTGVD
+845 WANYGKVDNIGVD

-870 LHVGLRGTFT
+870 LHIGFRGTFT
-880 YAHNTIIE
+880 YAHNTIVE

-894 IMGTNRQRTG
+894 VMGTNRQRTG

-919 TEEDFVTNDKGEQV
+919 TEDDFVTNDKGDLV
-933 LKEGIPKHTF
+933 LKEGIPSHTF
-943 NTVRPG
+943 NSVRPG

-996 FQGNGKTYRFIGG
+996 FQGNGKTHRFIGG
-1009 VASSFLP
+1009 VASNFLP
-1016 GSSQGTLG
+1016 GSSQGAMG
-1024 NIMTNYNDR
+1024 NVLTNYNDR
-1033 WTAENPSEDVF
+1033 WTPENPSEDVF

>member
-1 MSCKTWQYRECDFKF
+1 M
-16 SYAIMKYQKLERNL
+16 
-30 YTACLAAGLLLASGP
+30 
-45 VAGAES
+45 
-51 YAQSMRLSLELSNST
+51 
-66 IRDVFASVEKNS
+66 
-78 EYRFFY
+78 
-84 SEEVQAELHRNVSV
+84 
-98 NIKQKT
+98 
-104 IDQILSEVLA
+104 
-114 GTNLTYVLNDRQ
+114 
-126 VMIVRKA
+126 
-133 ETQQQEKK
+133 
-141 ISVNGT
+141 
-147 VRDAQ
+147 
-152 QEPLPGVNVLVK
+152 
-164 GTTIGTTTDI
+164 
-174 DGNYFINVPDKNAVL
+174 
-189 VFSYI
+189 
-194 GFESQ
+194 
-199 EIKVGGQI
+199 
-207 NINVNMSEESNSLD
+207 
-221 EVVVVGYGSQK
+221 
-232 RASVVGSITAVEP
+232 
-245 AQLQQGT
+245 
-252 TRAVSNNLA
+252 AVS
-261 GQLAG
+261 
-266 VIAVQRNGEPGSD
+266 
-279 GSDFW
+279 
-284 IRGISSFKGT
+284 
-294 GVSPLVLVDGIE
+294 
-306 RTLDDLSAAEIE
+306 
-318 SFSVLKDAAAS
+318 
-329 AVYGV
+329 
-334 RGANGVI
+334 
-341 IVKTKRGQ
+341 
-349 LGKPKVNFHLE
+349 
-360 QGFTKPTQLPDYIG
+360 
-374 SADYLSLMDE
+374 
-384 LYMDAGNPNPLY
+384 
-396 GEDMINNYRN
+396 
-406 GTDSELY
+406 
-413 PNVNWLDA
+413 
-421 VSKDVASNTRGDLTI
+421 
-436 TGGSDI
+436 
-442 LRYALVASYYG
+442 
-453 ERGIFV
+453 
-459 RDESKD
+459 
-465 WDSSTRLNKYNIRSN
+465 
-480 VDINVTK
+480 
-487 TTVVGVSIGGYLQ
+487 
-500 EQNGMAVGGQDVW
+500 GQDVW
-513 NHAFETPPFVHPV
+513 NHAFETPPFVHPI
-526 QYSGG
+526 QYSEG
-531 RDVRIQNRQN
+531 RDVRVRERTN
-541 PWAEATQHGYKTT
+541 PWAEATQHGYQTT
-554 SSSKVESLFSI
+554 SSSKVESLFSV

-582 SFDRYSQSWV
+582 SFDRYSKSWV
-592 KRSRTPTYY
+592 KRHRTPTYY

-642 NITYDRTFNGKHA
+642 NITYDRTFDGKHA

-751 DQLDGRRFAFFPT
+751 DQLDGRRFAFLPT

-785 EGEFGVTNLTW
+785 EGEFGVMNLTW
-796 ETVEKLNVGAE
+796 ETVEKLNVGTE
-807 LGLWNALDLQVDW
+807 IGLWNALDLQVDW

-845 WANYGKVDNTGVD
+845 WANYGKVDNIGVD

-870 LHVGLRGTFT
+870 LHIGFRGTFT
-880 YAHNTIIE
+880 YAHNTIVE

-894 IMGTNRQRTG
+894 VMGTNRQRTG

-919 TEEDFVTNDKGEQV
+919 TEDDFVTNDKGDLV
-933 LKEGIPKHTF
+933 LKEGIPSHTF
-943 NTVRPG
+943 NSVRPG

-996 FQGNGKTYRFIGG
+996 FQGNGKTHRFIGG
-1009 VASSFLP
+1009 VASNFLP
-1016 GSSQGTLG
+1016 GSSQGAMG
-1024 NIMTNYNDR
+1024 NVLTNYNDR
-1033 WTAENPSEDVF
+1033 WTPENPSEDVF

>member
-1 MSCKTWQYRECDFKF
+1 M
-16 SYAIMKYQKLERNL
+16 
-30 YTACLAAGLLLASGP
+30 
-45 VAGAES
+45 
-51 YAQSMRLSLELSNST
+51 
-66 IRDVFASVEKNS
+66 
-78 EYRFFY
+78 
-84 SEEVQAELHRNVSV
+84 
-98 NIKQKT
+98 
-104 IDQILSEVLA
+104 
-114 GTNLTYVLNDRQ
+114 
-126 VMIVRKA
+126 
-133 ETQQQEKK
+133 
-141 ISVNGT
+141 
-147 VRDAQ
+147 
-152 QEPLPGVNVLVK
+152 PGVNVLVK

-174 DGNYFINVPDKNAVL
+174 DGNYFISVPDKNAVL

-199 EIKVGGQI
+199 EVKVGGQI

-232 RASVVGSITAVEP
+232 RASVVGSITAIEP

-341 IVKTKRGQ
+341 LVKTKRGQ

-374 SADYLSLMDE
+374 SVDYLSLMDE

-396 GEDMINNYRN
+396 GEEMINNYRN
-406 GTDSELY
+406 NVDPELY

-421 VSKDVASNTRGDLTI
+421 VSKDMASNTRGDLTI

-487 TTVVGVSIGGYLQ
+487 TTVVGISIGGYLQ
-500 EQNGMAVGGQDVW
+500 EQNGMAVSGQDVW
-513 NHAFETPPFVHPV
+513 NHAFETPPFVHPI
-526 QYSGG
+526 QYSEG
-531 RDVRIQNRQN
+531 RDVRVRERTN
-541 PWAEATQHGYKTT
+541 PWAEATQHGYQTT
-554 SSSKVESLFSI
+554 SSSKVESLFSV

-582 SFDRYSQSWV
+582 SFDRYSKSWV
-592 KRSRTPTYY
+592 KRHRTPTYY

-642 NITYDRTFNGKHA
+642 NITYDRTFDGKHA
-655 VNAMFLYNQ
+655 VNGMFLYNQ

-751 DQLDGRRFAFFPT
+751 DQLDGRRFAFLPT

-785 EGEFGVTNLTW
+785 EGEFGVMNLTW
-796 ETVEKLNVGAE
+796 ETVEKLNVGTE
-807 LGLWNALDLQVDW
+807 IGLWNALDLQVDW

-845 WANYGKVDNTGVD
+845 WANYGKVDNIGVD

-870 LHVGLRGTFT
+870 LHIGFRGTFT
-880 YAHNTIIE
+880 YAHNTIVE

-894 IMGTNRQRTG
+894 VMGTNRQRTG

-919 TEEDFVTNDKGEQV
+919 TEDDFVTNDKGDLV
-933 LKEGIPKHTF
+933 LKEGIPSHTF
-943 NTVRPG
+943 NSVRPG

-996 FQGNGKTYRFIGG
+996 FQGNGKTHRFIGG
-1009 VASSFLP
+1009 VASNFLP
-1016 GSSQGTLG
+1016 GSSQGAMG
-1024 NIMTNYNDR
+1024 NVLTNYNDR
-1033 WTAENPSEDVF
+1033 WTPENPSEDVF

>member
-1 MSCKTWQYRECDFKF
+1 M
-16 SYAIMKYQKLERNL
+16 
-30 YTACLAAGLLLASGP
+30 
-45 VAGAES
+45 
-51 YAQSMRLSLELSNST
+51 
-66 IRDVFASVEKNS
+66 
-78 EYRFFY
+78 
-84 SEEVQAELHRNVSV
+84 
-98 NIKQKT
+98 
-104 IDQILSEVLA
+104 
-114 GTNLTYVLNDRQ
+114 
-126 VMIVRKA
+126 
-133 ETQQQEKK
+133 
-141 ISVNGT
+141 
-147 VRDAQ
+147 
-152 QEPLPGVNVLVK
+152 
-164 GTTIGTTTDI
+164 
-174 DGNYFINVPDKNAVL
+174 
-189 VFSYI
+189 
-194 GFESQ
+194 
-199 EIKVGGQI
+199 
-207 NINVNMSEESNSLD
+207 
-221 EVVVVGYGSQK
+221 
-232 RASVVGSITAVEP
+232 
-245 AQLQQGT
+245 
-252 TRAVSNNLA
+252 
-261 GQLAG
+261 
-266 VIAVQRNGEPGSD
+266 
-279 GSDFW
+279 
-284 IRGISSFKGT
+284 
-294 GVSPLVLVDGIE
+294 
-306 RTLDDLSAAEIE
+306 
-318 SFSVLKDAAAS
+318 FSV
-329 AVYGV
+329 
-334 RGANGVI
+334 
-341 IVKTKRGQ
+341 
-349 LGKPKVNFHLE
+349 
-360 QGFTKPTQLPDYIG
+360 
-374 SADYLSLMDE
+374 
-384 LYMDAGNPNPLY
+384 
-396 GEDMINNYRN
+396 
-406 GTDSELY
+406 
-413 PNVNWLDA
+413 
-421 VSKDVASNTRGDLTI
+421 
-436 TGGSDI
+436 
-442 LRYALVASYYG
+442 
-453 ERGIFV
+453 
-459 RDESKD
+459 
-465 WDSSTRLNKYNIRSN
+465 
-480 VDINVTK
+480 
-487 TTVVGVSIGGYLQ
+487 
-500 EQNGMAVGGQDVW
+500 
-513 NHAFETPPFVHPV
+513 
-526 QYSGG
+526 
-531 RDVRIQNRQN
+531 
-541 PWAEATQHGYKTT
+541 
-554 SSSKVESLFSI
+554 

-582 SFDRYSQSWV
+582 SFDRYSKSWV
-592 KRSRTPTYY
+592 KRHRTPTYY

-642 NITYDRTFNGKHA
+642 NITYDRTFDGKHA
-655 VNAMFLYNQ
+655 VNGMFLYNQ

-751 DQLDGRRFAFFPT
+751 DQLDGRRFAFLPT

-785 EGEFGVTNLTW
+785 EGEFGVMNLTW
-796 ETVEKLNVGAE
+796 ETVEKLNVGTE
-807 LGLWNALDLQVDW
+807 IGLWNALDLQVDW

-845 WANYGKVDNTGVD
+845 WANYGKVDNIGVD

-870 LHVGLRGTFT
+870 LHIGFRGTFT
-880 YAHNTIIE
+880 YAHNTIVE

-894 IMGTNRQRTG
+894 VMGTNRQRTG

-919 TEEDFVTNDKGEQV
+919 TEDDFVTNDKGDLV
-933 LKEGIPKHTF
+933 LKEGIPSHTF
-943 NTVRPG
+943 NSVRPG

-996 FQGNGKTYRFIGG
+996 FQGNGKTHRFIGG
-1009 VASSFLP
+1009 VASNFLP
-1016 GSSQGTLG
+1016 GSSQGAMG
-1024 NIMTNYNDR
+1024 NVLTNYNDR
-1033 WTAENPSEDVF
+1033 WTPENPSEDVF

>member
-1 MSCKTWQYRECDFKF
+1 
-16 SYAIMKYQKLERNL
+16 
-30 YTACLAAGLLLASGP
+30 
-45 VAGAES
+45 
-51 YAQSMRLSLELSNST
+51 
-66 IRDVFASVEKNS
+66 
-78 EYRFFY
+78 
-84 SEEVQAELHRNVSV
+84 
-98 NIKQKT
+98 
-104 IDQILSEVLA
+104 
-114 GTNLTYVLNDRQ
+114 
-126 VMIVRKA
+126 
-133 ETQQQEKK
+133 
-141 ISVNGT
+141 
-147 VRDAQ
+147 
-152 QEPLPGVNVLVK
+152 
-164 GTTIGTTTDI
+164 
-174 DGNYFINVPDKNAVL
+174 
-189 VFSYI
+189 
-194 GFESQ
+194 
-199 EIKVGGQI
+199 
-207 NINVNMSEESNSLD
+207 
-221 EVVVVGYGSQK
+221 
-232 RASVVGSITAVEP
+232 
-245 AQLQQGT
+245 
-252 TRAVSNNLA
+252 
-261 GQLAG
+261 
-266 VIAVQRNGEPGSD
+266 
-279 GSDFW
+279 
-284 IRGISSFKGT
+284 
-294 GVSPLVLVDGIE
+294 
-306 RTLDDLSAAEIE
+306 
-318 SFSVLKDAAAS
+318 
-329 AVYGV
+329 
-334 RGANGVI
+334 
-341 IVKTKRGQ
+341 
-349 LGKPKVNFHLE
+349 
-360 QGFTKPTQLPDYIG
+360 
-374 SADYLSLMDE
+374 
-384 LYMDAGNPNPLY
+384 
-396 GEDMINNYRN
+396 
-406 GTDSELY
+406 
-413 PNVNWLDA
+413 
-421 VSKDVASNTRGDLTI
+421 
-436 TGGSDI
+436 
-442 LRYALVASYYG
+442 
-453 ERGIFV
+453 
-459 RDESKD
+459 
-465 WDSSTRLNKYNIRSN
+465 
-480 VDINVTK
+480 
-487 TTVVGVSIGGYLQ
+487 
-500 EQNGMAVGGQDVW
+500 
-513 NHAFETPPFVHPV
+513 
-526 QYSGG
+526 
-531 RDVRIQNRQN
+531 
-541 PWAEATQHGYKTT
+541 
-554 SSSKVESLFSI
+554 
-565 EQDLKFITPG
+565 
-575 LKFKGLF
+575 
-582 SFDRYSQSWV
+582 V
-592 KRSRTPTYY
+592 KRHRTPTYY

-642 NITYDRTFNGKHA
+642 NITYDRTFDGKHA

-751 DQLDGRRFAFFPT
+751 DQLDGRRFAFLPT

-785 EGEFGVTNLTW
+785 EGEFGVMNLTW
-796 ETVEKLNVGAE
+796 ETVEKLNVGTE
-807 LGLWNALDLQVDW
+807 IGLWNALDLQVDW

-845 WANYGKVDNTGVD
+845 WANYGKVDNIGVD

-870 LHVGLRGTFT
+870 LHIGFRGTFT
-880 YAHNTIIE
+880 YAHNTIVE

-894 IMGTNRQRTG
+894 VMGTNRQRTG

-919 TEEDFVTNDKGEQV
+919 TEDDFVTNDKGDLV
-933 LKEGIPKHTF
+933 LKEGIPSHTF
-943 NTVRPG
+943 NSVRPG

-996 FQGNGKTYRFIGG
+996 FQGNGKTHRFIGG
-1009 VASSFLP
+1009 VASNFLP
-1016 GSSQGTLG
+1016 GSSQGAMG
-1024 NIMTNYNDR
+1024 NVLTNYNDR
-1033 WTAENPSEDVF
+1033 WTPENPSEDVF

>member
-1 MSCKTWQYRECDFKF
+1 M
-16 SYAIMKYQKLERNL
+16 
-30 YTACLAAGLLLASGP
+30 
-45 VAGAES
+45 
-51 YAQSMRLSLELSNST
+51 
-66 IRDVFASVEKNS
+66 
-78 EYRFFY
+78 
-84 SEEVQAELHRNVSV
+84 
-98 NIKQKT
+98 
-104 IDQILSEVLA
+104 
-114 GTNLTYVLNDRQ
+114 
-126 VMIVRKA
+126 
-133 ETQQQEKK
+133 
-141 ISVNGT
+141 
-147 VRDAQ
+147 
-152 QEPLPGVNVLVK
+152 
-164 GTTIGTTTDI
+164 
-174 DGNYFINVPDKNAVL
+174 L

-199 EIKVGGQI
+199 EVKVGGQI

-232 RASVVGSITAVEP
+232 RASVVGSITAIEP

-252 TRAVSNNLA
+252 IRAVSNNLA

-341 IVKTKRGQ
+341 LVKTKRGQ

-374 SADYLSLMDE
+374 SVDYLSLMDE

-396 GEDMINNYRN
+396 GEEMINNYRN
-406 GTDSELY
+406 NVDPELY

-421 VSKDVASNTRGDLTI
+421 VSKDMASNTRGDLTI

-487 TTVVGVSIGGYLQ
+487 TTVVGISIGGYLQ
-500 EQNGMAVGGQDVW
+500 EQNGMAVSGQDVW
-513 NHAFETPPFVHPV
+513 NHAFETPPFVHPI
-526 QYSGG
+526 QYSEG
-531 RDVRIQNRQN
+531 RDVRVRERTN
-541 PWAEATQHGYKTT
+541 PWAEATQHGYQTT
-554 SSSKVESLFSI
+554 SSSKVESLFSV

-582 SFDRYSQSWV
+582 SFDRYSKSWV
-592 KRSRTPTYY
+592 KRHRTPTYY

-642 NITYDRTFNGKHA
+642 NITYDRTFDGKHA

-751 DQLDGRRFAFFPT
+751 DQLDGRRFAFLPT

-785 EGEFGVTNLTW
+785 EGEFGVMNLTW
-796 ETVEKLNVGAE
+796 ETVEKLNVGTE
-807 LGLWNALDLQVDW
+807 IGLWNALDLQVDW

-845 WANYGKVDNTGVD
+845 WANYGKVDNIGVD

-870 LHVGLRGTFT
+870 LHIGFRGTFT
-880 YAHNTIIE
+880 YAHNTIVE

-894 IMGTNRQRTG
+894 VMGTNRQRTG

-919 TEEDFVTNDKGEQV
+919 TEDDFVTNDKGDLV
-933 LKEGIPKHTF
+933 LKEGIPSHTF
-943 NTVRPG
+943 NSVRPG

-996 FQGNGKTYRFIGG
+996 FQGNGKTHRFIGG
-1009 VASSFLP
+1009 VASNFLP
-1016 GSSQGTLG
+1016 GSSQGAMG
-1024 NIMTNYNDR
+1024 NVLTNYNDR
-1033 WTAENPSEDVF
+1033 WTPENPSEDVF

>member
-1 MSCKTWQYRECDFKF
+1 M
-16 SYAIMKYQKLERNL
+16 
-30 YTACLAAGLLLASGP
+30 
-45 VAGAES
+45 
-51 YAQSMRLSLELSNST
+51 
-66 IRDVFASVEKNS
+66 
-78 EYRFFY
+78 
-84 SEEVQAELHRNVSV
+84 
-98 NIKQKT
+98 
-104 IDQILSEVLA
+104 
-114 GTNLTYVLNDRQ
+114 
-126 VMIVRKA
+126 
-133 ETQQQEKK
+133 
-141 ISVNGT
+141 
-147 VRDAQ
+147 
-152 QEPLPGVNVLVK
+152 
-164 GTTIGTTTDI
+164 
-174 DGNYFINVPDKNAVL
+174 
-189 VFSYI
+189 
-194 GFESQ
+194 
-199 EIKVGGQI
+199 
-207 NINVNMSEESNSLD
+207 
-221 EVVVVGYGSQK
+221 
-232 RASVVGSITAVEP
+232 
-245 AQLQQGT
+245 
-252 TRAVSNNLA
+252 
-261 GQLAG
+261 
-266 VIAVQRNGEPGSD
+266 QR
-279 GSDFW
+279 
-284 IRGISSFKGT
+284 R
-294 GVSPLVLVDGIE
+294 
-306 RTLDDLSAAEIE
+306 
-318 SFSVLKDAAAS
+318 

-341 IVKTKRGQ
+341 LVKTKRGQ

-374 SADYLSLMDE
+374 SVDYLSLMDE

-396 GEDMINNYRN
+396 GEEMINNYRN
-406 GTDSELY
+406 NVDPELY

-421 VSKDVASNTRGDLTI
+421 VSKDMASNTRGDLTI

-487 TTVVGVSIGGYLQ
+487 TTVVGISIGGYLQ
-500 EQNGMAVGGQDVW
+500 EQNGMAVSGQDVW
-513 NHAFETPPFVHPV
+513 NHAFETPPFVHPI
-526 QYSGG
+526 QYSEG
-531 RDVRIQNRQN
+531 RDVRVRERTN
-541 PWAEATQHGYKTT
+541 PWAEATQHGYQTT
-554 SSSKVESLFSI
+554 SSSKVESLFSV

-582 SFDRYSQSWV
+582 SFDRYSKSWV
-592 KRSRTPTYY
+592 KRHRTPTYY

-642 NITYDRTFNGKHA
+642 NITYDRTFDGKHA

-751 DQLDGRRFAFFPT
+751 DQLDGRRFAFLPT

-785 EGEFGVTNLTW
+785 EGEFGVMNLTW
-796 ETVEKLNVGAE
+796 ETVEKLNVGTE
-807 LGLWNALDLQVDW
+807 IGLWNALDLQVDW

-845 WANYGKVDNTGVD
+845 WANYGKVDNIGVD

-870 LHVGLRGTFT
+870 LHIGFRGTFT
-880 YAHNTIIE
+880 YAHNTIVE

-894 IMGTNRQRTG
+894 VMGTNRQRTG

-919 TEEDFVTNDKGEQV
+919 TEDDFVTNDKGDLV
-933 LKEGIPKHTF
+933 LKEGIPSHTF
-943 NTVRPG
+943 NSVRPG

-996 FQGNGKTYRFIGG
+996 FQGNGKTHRFIGG
-1009 VASSFLP
+1009 VASNFLP
-1016 GSSQGTLG
+1016 GSSQGAMG
-1024 NIMTNYNDR
+1024 NVLTNYNDR
-1033 WTAENPSEDVF
+1033 WTPENPSEDVF

>member
-1 MSCKTWQYRECDFKF
+1 MHLR
-16 SYAIMKYQKLERNL
+16 
-30 YTACLAAGLLLASGP
+30 
-45 VAGAES
+45 
-51 YAQSMRLSLELSNST
+51 RLHS
-66 IRDVFASVEKNS
+66 FQ
-78 EYRFFY
+78 Y
-84 SEEVQAELHRNVSV
+84 SE
-98 NIKQKT
+98 
-104 IDQILSEVLA
+104 
-114 GTNLTYVLNDRQ
+114 
-126 VMIVRKA
+126 
-133 ETQQQEKK
+133 
-141 ISVNGT
+141 
-147 VRDAQ
+147 
-152 QEPLPGVNVLVK
+152 
-164 GTTIGTTTDI
+164 
-174 DGNYFINVPDKNAVL
+174 
-189 VFSYI
+189 
-194 GFESQ
+194 
-199 EIKVGGQI
+199 
-207 NINVNMSEESNSLD
+207 
-221 EVVVVGYGSQK
+221 
-232 RASVVGSITAVEP
+232 
-245 AQLQQGT
+245 
-252 TRAVSNNLA
+252 
-261 GQLAG
+261 
-266 VIAVQRNGEPGSD
+266 
-279 GSDFW
+279 
-284 IRGISSFKGT
+284 
-294 GVSPLVLVDGIE
+294 
-306 RTLDDLSAAEIE
+306 
-318 SFSVLKDAAAS
+318 
-329 AVYGV
+329 
-334 RGANGVI
+334 
-341 IVKTKRGQ
+341 
-349 LGKPKVNFHLE
+349 
-360 QGFTKPTQLPDYIG
+360 
-374 SADYLSLMDE
+374 
-384 LYMDAGNPNPLY
+384 
-396 GEDMINNYRN
+396 
-406 GTDSELY
+406 
-413 PNVNWLDA
+413 
-421 VSKDVASNTRGDLTI
+421 
-436 TGGSDI
+436 
-442 LRYALVASYYG
+442 
-453 ERGIFV
+453 
-459 RDESKD
+459 
-465 WDSSTRLNKYNIRSN
+465 
-480 VDINVTK
+480 
-487 TTVVGVSIGGYLQ
+487 
-500 EQNGMAVGGQDVW
+500 
-513 NHAFETPPFVHPV
+513 
-526 QYSGG
+526 G
-531 RDVRIQNRQN
+531 RDVRVRERTN
-541 PWAEATQHGYKTT
+541 PWAEATQHGYQTT
-554 SSSKVESLFSI
+554 SSSKVESLFSV

-582 SFDRYSQSWV
+582 SFDRYSKSWV
-592 KRSRTPTYY
+592 KRHRTPTYY

-642 NITYDRTFNGKHA
+642 NITYDRTFDGKHA

-751 DQLDGRRFAFFPT
+751 DQLDGRRFAFLPT

-785 EGEFGVTNLTW
+785 EGEFGVMNLTW
-796 ETVEKLNVGAE
+796 ETVEKLNVGTE
-807 LGLWNALDLQVDW
+807 IGLWNALDLQVDW

-845 WANYGKVDNTGVD
+845 WANYGKVDNIGVD

-870 LHVGLRGTFT
+870 LHIGFRGTFT
-880 YAHNTIIE
+880 YAHNTIVE

-894 IMGTNRQRTG
+894 VMGTNRQRTG

-919 TEEDFVTNDKGEQV
+919 TEDDFVTNDKGDLV
-933 LKEGIPKHTF
+933 LKEGIPSHTF
-943 NTVRPG
+943 NSVRPG

-996 FQGNGKTYRFIGG
+996 FQGNGKTHRFIGG
-1009 VASSFLP
+1009 VASNFLP
-1016 GSSQGTLG
+1016 GSSQGAMG
-1024 NIMTNYNDR
+1024 NVLTNYNDR
-1033 WTAENPSEDVF
+1033 WTPENPSEDVF

>member
-1 MSCKTWQYRECDFKF
+1 
-16 SYAIMKYQKLERNL
+16 
-30 YTACLAAGLLLASGP
+30 
-45 VAGAES
+45 
-51 YAQSMRLSLELSNST
+51 
-66 IRDVFASVEKNS
+66 
-78 EYRFFY
+78 
-84 SEEVQAELHRNVSV
+84 
-98 NIKQKT
+98 
-104 IDQILSEVLA
+104 
-114 GTNLTYVLNDRQ
+114 
-126 VMIVRKA
+126 
-133 ETQQQEKK
+133 
-141 ISVNGT
+141 
-147 VRDAQ
+147 
-152 QEPLPGVNVLVK
+152 
-164 GTTIGTTTDI
+164 
-174 DGNYFINVPDKNAVL
+174 
-189 VFSYI
+189 
-194 GFESQ
+194 
-199 EIKVGGQI
+199 
-207 NINVNMSEESNSLD
+207 
-221 EVVVVGYGSQK
+221 
-232 RASVVGSITAVEP
+232 
-245 AQLQQGT
+245 
-252 TRAVSNNLA
+252 
-261 GQLAG
+261 
-266 VIAVQRNGEPGSD
+266 
-279 GSDFW
+279 
-284 IRGISSFKGT
+284 
-294 GVSPLVLVDGIE
+294 
-306 RTLDDLSAAEIE
+306 
-318 SFSVLKDAAAS
+318 
-329 AVYGV
+329 
-334 RGANGVI
+334 
-341 IVKTKRGQ
+341 
-349 LGKPKVNFHLE
+349 
-360 QGFTKPTQLPDYIG
+360 
-374 SADYLSLMDE
+374 
-384 LYMDAGNPNPLY
+384 MDAGNPNPLY
-396 GEDMINNYRN
+396 GEEMINNYRN
-406 GTDSELY
+406 NVDPELY

-421 VSKDVASNTRGDLTI
+421 VSKDMASNTRGDLTI

-487 TTVVGVSIGGYLQ
+487 TTVVGISIGGYLQ
-500 EQNGMAVGGQDVW
+500 EQNGMAVSGQDVW
-513 NHAFETPPFVHPV
+513 NHAFETPPFVHPI
-526 QYSGG
+526 QYSEG
-531 RDVRIQNRQN
+531 RDVRVRERTN
-541 PWAEATQHGYKTT
+541 PWAEATQHGYQTT
-554 SSSKVESLFSI
+554 SSSKVESLFSV

-582 SFDRYSQSWV
+582 SFDRYSKSWV
-592 KRSRTPTYY
+592 KRHRTPTYY

-642 NITYDRTFNGKHA
+642 NITYDRTFDGKHA
-655 VNAMFLYNQ
+655 VNGMFLYNQ

-751 DQLDGRRFAFFPT
+751 DQLDGRRFAFLPT

-785 EGEFGVTNLTW
+785 EGEFGVMNLTW
-796 ETVEKLNVGAE
+796 ETVEKLNVGTE
-807 LGLWNALDLQVDW
+807 IGLWNALDLQVDW

-845 WANYGKVDNTGVD
+845 WANYGKVDNIGVD

-870 LHVGLRGTFT
+870 LHIGFRGTFT
-880 YAHNTIIE
+880 YAHNTIVE

-894 IMGTNRQRTG
+894 VMGTNRQRTG

-919 TEEDFVTNDKGEQV
+919 TEDDFVTNDKGDLV
-933 LKEGIPKHTF
+933 LKEGIPSHTF
-943 NTVRPG
+943 NSVRPG

-996 FQGNGKTYRFIGG
+996 FQGNGKTHRFIGG
-1009 VASSFLP
+1009 VASNFLP
-1016 GSSQGTLG
+1016 GSSQGAMG
-1024 NIMTNYNDR
+1024 NVLTNYNDR
-1033 WTAENPSEDVF
+1033 WTPENPSEDVF

>member
-1 MSCKTWQYRECDFKF
+1 M
-16 SYAIMKYQKLERNL
+16 
-30 YTACLAAGLLLASGP
+30 
-45 VAGAES
+45 
-51 YAQSMRLSLELSNST
+51 
-66 IRDVFASVEKNS
+66 
-78 EYRFFY
+78 
-84 SEEVQAELHRNVSV
+84 
-98 NIKQKT
+98 
-104 IDQILSEVLA
+104 
-114 GTNLTYVLNDRQ
+114 
-126 VMIVRKA
+126 
-133 ETQQQEKK
+133 
-141 ISVNGT
+141 
-147 VRDAQ
+147 
-152 QEPLPGVNVLVK
+152 
-164 GTTIGTTTDI
+164 
-174 DGNYFINVPDKNAVL
+174 
-189 VFSYI
+189 
-194 GFESQ
+194 
-199 EIKVGGQI
+199 
-207 NINVNMSEESNSLD
+207 
-221 EVVVVGYGSQK
+221 
-232 RASVVGSITAVEP
+232 
-245 AQLQQGT
+245 
-252 TRAVSNNLA
+252 
-261 GQLAG
+261 
-266 VIAVQRNGEPGSD
+266 
-279 GSDFW
+279 
-284 IRGISSFKGT
+284 
-294 GVSPLVLVDGIE
+294 
-306 RTLDDLSAAEIE
+306 
-318 SFSVLKDAAAS
+318 FSV
-329 AVYGV
+329 
-334 RGANGVI
+334 
-341 IVKTKRGQ
+341 
-349 LGKPKVNFHLE
+349 
-360 QGFTKPTQLPDYIG
+360 
-374 SADYLSLMDE
+374 
-384 LYMDAGNPNPLY
+384 
-396 GEDMINNYRN
+396 
-406 GTDSELY
+406 
-413 PNVNWLDA
+413 
-421 VSKDVASNTRGDLTI
+421 
-436 TGGSDI
+436 
-442 LRYALVASYYG
+442 
-453 ERGIFV
+453 
-459 RDESKD
+459 
-465 WDSSTRLNKYNIRSN
+465 
-480 VDINVTK
+480 
-487 TTVVGVSIGGYLQ
+487 
-500 EQNGMAVGGQDVW
+500 
-513 NHAFETPPFVHPV
+513 
-526 QYSGG
+526 
-531 RDVRIQNRQN
+531 
-541 PWAEATQHGYKTT
+541 
-554 SSSKVESLFSI
+554 

-582 SFDRYSQSWV
+582 SFDRYSKSWV
-592 KRSRTPTYY
+592 KRHRTPTYY

-642 NITYDRTFNGKHA
+642 NITYDRTFDGKHA
-655 VNAMFLYNQ
+655 VNGMFLYNQ

-751 DQLDGRRFAFFPT
+751 DQLDGRRFAFLPT

-785 EGEFGVTNLTW
+785 EGEFGVMNLTW
-796 ETVEKLNVGAE
+796 GTVEKLNVGTE
-807 LGLWNALDLQVDW
+807 IGLWNALDLQVDW

-845 WANYGKVDNTGVD
+845 WANYGKVDNIGVD

-870 LHVGLRGTFT
+870 LHIGFRGTFT
-880 YAHNTIIE
+880 YAHNTIVE

-894 IMGTNRQRTG
+894 VMGTNRQRTG

-919 TEEDFVTNDKGEQV
+919 TEDDFVTNDKGDLV
-933 LKEGIPKHTF
+933 LKEGIPSHTF
-943 NTVRPG
+943 NSVRPG

-996 FQGNGKTYRFIGG
+996 FQGNGKTHRFIGG
-1009 VASSFLP
+1009 VASNFLP
-1016 GSSQGTLG
+1016 GSSQGAMG
-1024 NIMTNYNDR
+1024 NVLTNYNDR
-1033 WTAENPSEDVF
+1033 WTPENPSEDVF

>member
-1 MSCKTWQYRECDFKF
+1 MYV
-16 SYAIMKYQKLERNL
+16 
-30 YTACLAAGLLLASGP
+30 SG
-45 VAGAES
+45 
-51 YAQSMRLSLELSNST
+51 N
-66 IRDVFASVEKNS
+66 
-78 EYRFFY
+78 
-84 SEEVQAELHRNVSV
+84 
-98 NIKQKT
+98 
-104 IDQILSEVLA
+104 
-114 GTNLTYVLNDRQ
+114 
-126 VMIVRKA
+126 
-133 ETQQQEKK
+133 
-141 ISVNGT
+141 
-147 VRDAQ
+147 
-152 QEPLPGVNVLVK
+152 
-164 GTTIGTTTDI
+164 
-174 DGNYFINVPDKNAVL
+174 
-189 VFSYI
+189 
-194 GFESQ
+194 
-199 EIKVGGQI
+199 
-207 NINVNMSEESNSLD
+207 
-221 EVVVVGYGSQK
+221 
-232 RASVVGSITAVEP
+232 
-245 AQLQQGT
+245 
-252 TRAVSNNLA
+252 
-261 GQLAG
+261 
-266 VIAVQRNGEPGSD
+266 
-279 GSDFW
+279 
-284 IRGISSFKGT
+284 
-294 GVSPLVLVDGIE
+294 
-306 RTLDDLSAAEIE
+306 RT
-318 SFSVLKDAAAS
+318 
-329 AVYGV
+329 
-334 RGANGVI
+334 
-341 IVKTKRGQ
+341 
-349 LGKPKVNFHLE
+349 
-360 QGFTKPTQLPDYIG
+360 
-374 SADYLSLMDE
+374 
-384 LYMDAGNPNPLY
+384 
-396 GEDMINNYRN
+396 
-406 GTDSELY
+406 
-413 PNVNWLDA
+413 
-421 VSKDVASNTRGDLTI
+421 
-436 TGGSDI
+436 
-442 LRYALVASYYG
+442 
-453 ERGIFV
+453 
-459 RDESKD
+459 
-465 WDSSTRLNKYNIRSN
+465 
-480 VDINVTK
+480 
-487 TTVVGVSIGGYLQ
+487 
-500 EQNGMAVGGQDVW
+500 
-513 NHAFETPPFVHPV
+513 
-526 QYSGG
+526 
-531 RDVRIQNRQN
+531 N
-541 PWAEATQHGYKTT
+541 PWAEATQHGYQTT
-554 SSSKVESLFSI
+554 SSSKVESLFSV

-582 SFDRYSQSWV
+582 SFDRYSKSWV
-592 KRSRTPTYY
+592 KRHRTPTYY

-642 NITYDRTFNGKHA
+642 NITYDRTFDGKHA

-751 DQLDGRRFAFFPT
+751 DQLDGRRFAFLPT

-785 EGEFGVTNLTW
+785 EGEFGVMNLTW
-796 ETVEKLNVGAE
+796 ETVEKLNVGTE
-807 LGLWNALDLQVDW
+807 IGLWNALDLQVDW

-845 WANYGKVDNTGVD
+845 WANYGKVDNIGVD

-870 LHVGLRGTFT
+870 LHIGFRGTFT
-880 YAHNTIIE
+880 YAHNTIVE

-894 IMGTNRQRTG
+894 VMGTNRQRTG

-919 TEEDFVTNDKGEQV
+919 TEDDFVTNDKGDLV
-933 LKEGIPKHTF
+933 LKEGIPSHTF
-943 NTVRPG
+943 NSVRPG

-996 FQGNGKTYRFIGG
+996 FQGNGKTHRFIGG
-1009 VASSFLP
+1009 VASNFLP
-1016 GSSQGTLG
+1016 GSSQGAMG
-1024 NIMTNYNDR
+1024 NVLTNYNDR
-1033 WTAENPSEDVF
+1033 WTPENPSEDVF

>member
-1 MSCKTWQYRECDFKF
+1 M
-16 SYAIMKYQKLERNL
+16 
-30 YTACLAAGLLLASGP
+30 
-45 VAGAES
+45 
-51 YAQSMRLSLELSNST
+51 
-66 IRDVFASVEKNS
+66 
-78 EYRFFY
+78 
-84 SEEVQAELHRNVSV
+84 
-98 NIKQKT
+98 
-104 IDQILSEVLA
+104 
-114 GTNLTYVLNDRQ
+114 
-126 VMIVRKA
+126 
-133 ETQQQEKK
+133 
-141 ISVNGT
+141 
-147 VRDAQ
+147 
-152 QEPLPGVNVLVK
+152 
-164 GTTIGTTTDI
+164 
-174 DGNYFINVPDKNAVL
+174 
-189 VFSYI
+189 
-194 GFESQ
+194 
-199 EIKVGGQI
+199 
-207 NINVNMSEESNSLD
+207 
-221 EVVVVGYGSQK
+221 
-232 RASVVGSITAVEP
+232 
-245 AQLQQGT
+245 
-252 TRAVSNNLA
+252 
-261 GQLAG
+261 
-266 VIAVQRNGEPGSD
+266 
-279 GSDFW
+279 
-284 IRGISSFKGT
+284 
-294 GVSPLVLVDGIE
+294 
-306 RTLDDLSAAEIE
+306 SAAEIE

-341 IVKTKRGQ
+341 LVKTKRGQ

-374 SADYLSLMDE
+374 SVDYLSLMDE

-396 GEDMINNYRN
+396 GEEMINNYRN
-406 GTDSELY
+406 NVDPELY

-421 VSKDVASNTRGDLTI
+421 VSKDMASNTRGDLTI

-487 TTVVGVSIGGYLQ
+487 TTVVGISIGGYLQ
-500 EQNGMAVGGQDVW
+500 EQNGMAVSGQDVW
-513 NHAFETPPFVHPV
+513 NHAFETPPFVHPI
-526 QYSGG
+526 QYSEG
-531 RDVRIQNRQN
+531 RDVRVRERTN
-541 PWAEATQHGYKTT
+541 PWAEATQHGYQTT
-554 SSSKVESLFSI
+554 SSSKVESLFSV

-582 SFDRYSQSWV
+582 SFDRYSKSWV
-592 KRSRTPTYY
+592 KRHRTPTYY

-642 NITYDRTFNGKHA
+642 NITYDRTFDGKHA

-751 DQLDGRRFAFFPT
+751 DQLDGRRFAFLPT

-785 EGEFGVTNLTW
+785 EGEFGVMNLTW
-796 ETVEKLNVGAE
+796 ETVEKLNVGTE
-807 LGLWNALDLQVDW
+807 IGLWNALDLQVDW

-845 WANYGKVDNTGVD
+845 WANYGKVDNIGVD

-870 LHVGLRGTFT
+870 LHIGLRGTFT

-894 IMGTNRQRTG
+894 VMGTNRQRTG

-919 TEEDFVTNDKGEQV
+919 TEDDFVTNDKGDLV
-933 LKEGIPKHTF
+933 LKEGIPSHTF
-943 NTVRPG
+943 NSVRPG

-996 FQGNGKTYRFIGG
+996 FQGNGKTHRFIGG
-1009 VASSFLP
+1009 VASNFLP
-1016 GSSQGTLG
+1016 GSSQGAMG
-1024 NIMTNYNDR
+1024 NVLTNYNDR
-1033 WTAENPSEDVF
+1033 WTPENPSEDVF

>member
-1 MSCKTWQYRECDFKF
+1 M
-16 SYAIMKYQKLERNL
+16 
-30 YTACLAAGLLLASGP
+30 
-45 VAGAES
+45 
-51 YAQSMRLSLELSNST
+51 
-66 IRDVFASVEKNS
+66 
-78 EYRFFY
+78 
-84 SEEVQAELHRNVSV
+84 
-98 NIKQKT
+98 
-104 IDQILSEVLA
+104 
-114 GTNLTYVLNDRQ
+114 
-126 VMIVRKA
+126 
-133 ETQQQEKK
+133 
-141 ISVNGT
+141 
-147 VRDAQ
+147 
-152 QEPLPGVNVLVK
+152 
-164 GTTIGTTTDI
+164 
-174 DGNYFINVPDKNAVL
+174 
-189 VFSYI
+189 
-194 GFESQ
+194 
-199 EIKVGGQI
+199 
-207 NINVNMSEESNSLD
+207 
-221 EVVVVGYGSQK
+221 
-232 RASVVGSITAVEP
+232 
-245 AQLQQGT
+245 
-252 TRAVSNNLA
+252 
-261 GQLAG
+261 
-266 VIAVQRNGEPGSD
+266 
-279 GSDFW
+279 
-284 IRGISSFKGT
+284 
-294 GVSPLVLVDGIE
+294 
-306 RTLDDLSAAEIE
+306 
-318 SFSVLKDAAAS
+318 
-329 AVYGV
+329 
-334 RGANGVI
+334 
-341 IVKTKRGQ
+341 
-349 LGKPKVNFHLE
+349 
-360 QGFTKPTQLPDYIG
+360 
-374 SADYLSLMDE
+374 
-384 LYMDAGNPNPLY
+384 
-396 GEDMINNYRN
+396 
-406 GTDSELY
+406 
-413 PNVNWLDA
+413 
-421 VSKDVASNTRGDLTI
+421 
-436 TGGSDI
+436 
-442 LRYALVASYYG
+442 
-453 ERGIFV
+453 
-459 RDESKD
+459 
-465 WDSSTRLNKYNIRSN
+465 
-480 VDINVTK
+480 
-487 TTVVGVSIGGYLQ
+487 
-500 EQNGMAVGGQDVW
+500 
-513 NHAFETPPFVHPV
+513 PPFVHPI
-526 QYSGG
+526 QYSEG
-531 RDVRIQNRQN
+531 RDVRVRERTN
-541 PWAEATQHGYKTT
+541 PWAEATQHGYQTT
-554 SSSKVESLFSI
+554 SSSKVESLFSV

-582 SFDRYSQSWV
+582 SFDRYSKSWV
-592 KRSRTPTYY
+592 KRHRTPTYY

-642 NITYDRTFNGKHA
+642 NITYDRTFDGKHA

-751 DQLDGRRFAFFPT
+751 DQLDGRRFAFLPT

-785 EGEFGVTNLTW
+785 EGEFGVMNLTW
-796 ETVEKLNVGAE
+796 ETVEKLNVGTE
-807 LGLWNALDLQVDW
+807 IGLWNALDLQVDW

-845 WANYGKVDNTGVD
+845 WANYGKVDNIGVD

-870 LHVGLRGTFT
+870 LHIGFRGTFT
-880 YAHNTIIE
+880 YAHNTIVE

-894 IMGTNRQRTG
+894 VMGTNRQRTG

-919 TEEDFVTNDKGEQV
+919 TEDDFVTNDKGDLV
-933 LKEGIPKHTF
+933 LKEGIPSHTF
-943 NTVRPG
+943 NSVRPG

-996 FQGNGKTYRFIGG
+996 FQGNGKTHRFIGG
-1009 VASSFLP
+1009 VASNFLP
-1016 GSSQGTLG
+1016 GSSQGAMG
-1024 NIMTNYNDR
+1024 NVLTNYNDR
-1033 WTAENPSEDVF
+1033 WTPENPSEDVF

>member
-1 MSCKTWQYRECDFKF
+1 
-16 SYAIMKYQKLERNL
+16 MKR
-30 YTACLAAGLLLASGP
+30 
-45 VAGAES
+45 
-51 YAQSMRLSLELSNST
+51 
-66 IRDVFASVEKNS
+66 
-78 EYRFFY
+78 
-84 SEEVQAELHRNVSV
+84 H
-98 NIKQKT
+98 
-104 IDQILSEVLA
+104 
-114 GTNLTYVLNDRQ
+114 
-126 VMIVRKA
+126 
-133 ETQQQEKK
+133 
-141 ISVNGT
+141 
-147 VRDAQ
+147 
-152 QEPLPGVNVLVK
+152 
-164 GTTIGTTTDI
+164 
-174 DGNYFINVPDKNAVL
+174 
-189 VFSYI
+189 
-194 GFESQ
+194 
-199 EIKVGGQI
+199 
-207 NINVNMSEESNSLD
+207 
-221 EVVVVGYGSQK
+221 
-232 RASVVGSITAVEP
+232 
-245 AQLQQGT
+245 
-252 TRAVSNNLA
+252 
-261 GQLAG
+261 
-266 VIAVQRNGEPGSD
+266 
-279 GSDFW
+279 
-284 IRGISSFKGT
+284 
-294 GVSPLVLVDGIE
+294 
-306 RTLDDLSAAEIE
+306 
-318 SFSVLKDAAAS
+318 
-329 AVYGV
+329 
-334 RGANGVI
+334 
-341 IVKTKRGQ
+341 
-349 LGKPKVNFHLE
+349 
-360 QGFTKPTQLPDYIG
+360 
-374 SADYLSLMDE
+374 
-384 LYMDAGNPNPLY
+384 
-396 GEDMINNYRN
+396 
-406 GTDSELY
+406 
-413 PNVNWLDA
+413 
-421 VSKDVASNTRGDLTI
+421 
-436 TGGSDI
+436 
-442 LRYALVASYYG
+442 
-453 ERGIFV
+453 
-459 RDESKD
+459 
-465 WDSSTRLNKYNIRSN
+465 
-480 VDINVTK
+480 
-487 TTVVGVSIGGYLQ
+487 
-500 EQNGMAVGGQDVW
+500 
-513 NHAFETPPFVHPV
+513 
-526 QYSGG
+526 
-531 RDVRIQNRQN
+531 
-541 PWAEATQHGYKTT
+541 
-554 SSSKVESLFSI
+554 
-565 EQDLKFITPG
+565 
-575 LKFKGLF
+575 
-582 SFDRYSQSWV
+582 
-592 KRSRTPTYY
+592 RTPTYY

-642 NITYDRTFNGKHA
+642 NITYDRTFDGKHA

-751 DQLDGRRFAFFPT
+751 DQLDGRRFAFLPT

-785 EGEFGVTNLTW
+785 EGEFGVMNLTW
-796 ETVEKLNVGAE
+796 ETVEKLNVGTE
-807 LGLWNALDLQVDW
+807 IGLWNALDLQVDW

-845 WANYGKVDNTGVD
+845 WANYGKVDNIGVD

-870 LHVGLRGTFT
+870 LHIGFRGTFT
-880 YAHNTIIE
+880 YAHNTIVE

-894 IMGTNRQRTG
+894 VMGTNRQRTG

-919 TEEDFVTNDKGEQV
+919 TEDDFVTNDKGDLV
-933 LKEGIPKHTF
+933 LKEGIPSHTF
-943 NTVRPG
+943 NSVRPG

-996 FQGNGKTYRFIGG
+996 FQGNGKTHRFIGG
-1009 VASSFLP
+1009 VASNFLP
-1016 GSSQGTLG
+1016 GSSQGAMG
-1024 NIMTNYNDR
+1024 NVLTNYNDR
-1033 WTAENPSEDVF
+1033 WTPENPSEDVF

>member
-1 MSCKTWQYRECDFKF
+1 M
-16 SYAIMKYQKLERNL
+16 
-30 YTACLAAGLLLASGP
+30 
-45 VAGAES
+45 
-51 YAQSMRLSLELSNST
+51 
-66 IRDVFASVEKNS
+66 
-78 EYRFFY
+78 
-84 SEEVQAELHRNVSV
+84 
-98 NIKQKT
+98 
-104 IDQILSEVLA
+104 
-114 GTNLTYVLNDRQ
+114 
-126 VMIVRKA
+126 
-133 ETQQQEKK
+133 
-141 ISVNGT
+141 
-147 VRDAQ
+147 
-152 QEPLPGVNVLVK
+152 
-164 GTTIGTTTDI
+164 
-174 DGNYFINVPDKNAVL
+174 
-189 VFSYI
+189 
-194 GFESQ
+194 
-199 EIKVGGQI
+199 
-207 NINVNMSEESNSLD
+207 
-221 EVVVVGYGSQK
+221 
-232 RASVVGSITAVEP
+232 
-245 AQLQQGT
+245 
-252 TRAVSNNLA
+252 
-261 GQLAG
+261 
-266 VIAVQRNGEPGSD
+266 
-279 GSDFW
+279 
-284 IRGISSFKGT
+284 
-294 GVSPLVLVDGIE
+294 
-306 RTLDDLSAAEIE
+306 
-318 SFSVLKDAAAS
+318 
-329 AVYGV
+329 
-334 RGANGVI
+334 
-341 IVKTKRGQ
+341 
-349 LGKPKVNFHLE
+349 
-360 QGFTKPTQLPDYIG
+360 
-374 SADYLSLMDE
+374 
-384 LYMDAGNPNPLY
+384 
-396 GEDMINNYRN
+396 
-406 GTDSELY
+406 
-413 PNVNWLDA
+413 
-421 VSKDVASNTRGDLTI
+421 ASNTRGDLTI

-487 TTVVGVSIGGYLQ
+487 TTVVGISIGGYLQ
-500 EQNGMAVGGQDVW
+500 EQNGMAVSGQDVW
-513 NHAFETPPFVHPV
+513 NHAFETPPFVHPI
-526 QYSGG
+526 QYSEG
-531 RDVRIQNRQN
+531 RDVRVRERTN
-541 PWAEATQHGYKTT
+541 PWAEATQHGYQTT
-554 SSSKVESLFSI
+554 SSSKVESLFSV

-582 SFDRYSQSWV
+582 SFDRYSKSWV
-592 KRSRTPTYY
+592 KRHRTPTYY

-642 NITYDRTFNGKHA
+642 NITYDRTFDGKHA

-751 DQLDGRRFAFFPT
+751 DQLDGRRFAFLPT

-785 EGEFGVTNLTW
+785 EGEFGVMNLTW
-796 ETVEKLNVGAE
+796 ETVEKLNVGTE
-807 LGLWNALDLQVDW
+807 IGLWNALDLQVDW

-845 WANYGKVDNTGVD
+845 WANYGKVDNIGVD

-870 LHVGLRGTFT
+870 LHIGFRGTFT
-880 YAHNTIIE
+880 YAHNTIVE

-894 IMGTNRQRTG
+894 VMGTNRQRTG

-919 TEEDFVTNDKGEQV
+919 TEDDFVTNDKGDLV
-933 LKEGIPKHTF
+933 LKEGIPSHTF
-943 NTVRPG
+943 NSVRPG

-996 FQGNGKTYRFIGG
+996 FQGNGKTHRFIGG
-1009 VASSFLP
+1009 VASNFLP
-1016 GSSQGTLG
+1016 GSSQGAMG
-1024 NIMTNYNDR
+1024 NVLTNYNDR
-1033 WTAENPSEDVF
+1033 WTPENPSEDVF

>member
-1 MSCKTWQYRECDFKF
+1 M
-16 SYAIMKYQKLERNL
+16 
-30 YTACLAAGLLLASGP
+30 
-45 VAGAES
+45 
-51 YAQSMRLSLELSNST
+51 
-66 IRDVFASVEKNS
+66 
-78 EYRFFY
+78 
-84 SEEVQAELHRNVSV
+84 
-98 NIKQKT
+98 
-104 IDQILSEVLA
+104 
-114 GTNLTYVLNDRQ
+114 
-126 VMIVRKA
+126 
-133 ETQQQEKK
+133 
-141 ISVNGT
+141 
-147 VRDAQ
+147 
-152 QEPLPGVNVLVK
+152 
-164 GTTIGTTTDI
+164 
-174 DGNYFINVPDKNAVL
+174 
-189 VFSYI
+189 
-194 GFESQ
+194 
-199 EIKVGGQI
+199 
-207 NINVNMSEESNSLD
+207 
-221 EVVVVGYGSQK
+221 
-232 RASVVGSITAVEP
+232 
-245 AQLQQGT
+245 
-252 TRAVSNNLA
+252 
-261 GQLAG
+261 
-266 VIAVQRNGEPGSD
+266 
-279 GSDFW
+279 
-284 IRGISSFKGT
+284 
-294 GVSPLVLVDGIE
+294 
-306 RTLDDLSAAEIE
+306 SAAEIE

-341 IVKTKRGQ
+341 LVKTKRGQ

-374 SADYLSLMDE
+374 SVDYLSLMDE

-396 GEDMINNYRN
+396 GEEMINNYRN
-406 GTDSELY
+406 NVDPELY

-421 VSKDVASNTRGDLTI
+421 VSKDMASNTRGDLTI

-487 TTVVGVSIGGYLQ
+487 TTVVGISIGGYLQ
-500 EQNGMAVGGQDVW
+500 EQNGMAVSGQDVW
-513 NHAFETPPFVHPV
+513 NHAFETPPFVHPI
-526 QYSGG
+526 QYSEG
-531 RDVRIQNRQN
+531 RDVRVRERTN
-541 PWAEATQHGYKTT
+541 PWAEATQHGYQTT
-554 SSSKVESLFSI
+554 SSSKVESLFSV

-582 SFDRYSQSWV
+582 SFDRYSKSWV
-592 KRSRTPTYY
+592 KRHRTPTYY

-642 NITYDRTFNGKHA
+642 NITYDRTFDGKHA
-655 VNAMFLYNQ
+655 VNGMFLYNQ

-751 DQLDGRRFAFFPT
+751 DQLDGRRFAFLPT

-785 EGEFGVTNLTW
+785 EGEFGVMNLTW
-796 ETVEKLNVGAE
+796 ETVEKLNVGTE
-807 LGLWNALDLQVDW
+807 IGLWNALDLQVDW

-845 WANYGKVDNTGVD
+845 WANYGKVDNIGVD

-870 LHVGLRGTFT
+870 LHIGFRGTFT
-880 YAHNTIIE
+880 YAHNTIVE

-894 IMGTNRQRTG
+894 VMGTNRQRTG

-919 TEEDFVTNDKGEQV
+919 TEDDFVTNDKGDLV
-933 LKEGIPKHTF
+933 LKEGIPSHTF
-943 NTVRPG
+943 NSVRPG

-996 FQGNGKTYRFIGG
+996 FQGNGKTHRFIGG
-1009 VASSFLP
+1009 VASNFLP
-1016 GSSQGTLG
+1016 GSSQGAMG
-1024 NIMTNYNDR
+1024 NVLTNYNDR
-1033 WTAENPSEDVF
+1033 WTPENPSEDVF

-1077 GYTLPKR
+1077 GYTL
-1084 WMSRIGLE
+1084 
-1092 NIRLYAKGS
+1092 YAKGS

>member
-1 MSCKTWQYRECDFKF
+1 
-16 SYAIMKYQKLERNL
+16 
-30 YTACLAAGLLLASGP
+30 
-45 VAGAES
+45 
-51 YAQSMRLSLELSNST
+51 MRS
-66 IRDVFASVEKNS
+66 IVIF
-78 EYRFFY
+78 RFF
-84 SEEVQAELHRNVSV
+84 SHL
-98 NIKQKT
+98 
-104 IDQILSEVLA
+104 
-114 GTNLTYVLNDRQ
+114 
-126 VMIVRKA
+126 
-133 ETQQQEKK
+133 
-141 ISVNGT
+141 
-147 VRDAQ
+147 
-152 QEPLPGVNVLVK
+152 PLLFVYQCITFLPL
-164 GTTIGTTTDI
+164 I
-174 DGNYFINVPDKNAVL
+174 FR
-189 VFSYI
+189 FSLY
-194 GFESQ
+194 
-199 EIKVGGQI
+199 
-207 NINVNMSEESNSLD
+207 
-221 EVVVVGYGSQK
+221 
-232 RASVVGSITAVEP
+232 
-245 AQLQQGT
+245 
-252 TRAVSNNLA
+252 
-261 GQLAG
+261 
-266 VIAVQRNGEPGSD
+266 
-279 GSDFW
+279 
-284 IRGISSFKGT
+284 
-294 GVSPLVLVDGIE
+294 
-306 RTLDDLSAAEIE
+306 
-318 SFSVLKDAAAS
+318 
-329 AVYGV
+329 
-334 RGANGVI
+334 
-341 IVKTKRGQ
+341 
-349 LGKPKVNFHLE
+349 
-360 QGFTKPTQLPDYIG
+360 TQLPDYIG
-374 SADYLSLMDE
+374 SVDYLSLMDE

-396 GEDMINNYRN
+396 GEEMINNYRN
-406 GTDSELY
+406 NVDPELY

-421 VSKDVASNTRGDLTI
+421 VSKDMASNTRGDLTI

-487 TTVVGVSIGGYLQ
+487 TTVVGISIGGYLQ
-500 EQNGMAVGGQDVW
+500 EQNGMAVSGQDVW
-513 NHAFETPPFVHPV
+513 NHAFETPPFVHPI
-526 QYSGG
+526 QYSEG
-531 RDVRIQNRQN
+531 RDVRVRERTN
-541 PWAEATQHGYKTT
+541 PWAEATQHGYQTT
-554 SSSKVESLFSI
+554 SSSKVESLFSV

-582 SFDRYSQSWV
+582 SFDRYSKSWV
-592 KRSRTPTYY
+592 KRHRTPTYY

-642 NITYDRTFNGKHA
+642 NITYDRTFDGKHA

-751 DQLDGRRFAFFPT
+751 DQLDGRRFAFLPT

-785 EGEFGVTNLTW
+785 EGEFGVMNLTW
-796 ETVEKLNVGAE
+796 ETVEKLNVGTE
-807 LGLWNALDLQVDW
+807 IGLWNALDLQVDW

-845 WANYGKVDNTGVD
+845 WANYGKVDNIGVD

-870 LHVGLRGTFT
+870 LHIGFRGTFT
-880 YAHNTIIE
+880 YAHNTIVE

-894 IMGTNRQRTG
+894 VMGTNRQRTG

-919 TEEDFVTNDKGEQV
+919 TEDDFVTNDKGDLV
-933 LKEGIPKHTF
+933 LKEGIPSHTF
-943 NTVRPG
+943 NSVRPG

-996 FQGNGKTYRFIGG
+996 FQGNGKTHRFIGG
-1009 VASSFLP
+1009 VASNFLP
-1016 GSSQGTLG
+1016 GSSQGAMG
-1024 NIMTNYNDR
+1024 NVLTNYNDR
-1033 WTAENPSEDVF
+1033 WTPENPSEDVF